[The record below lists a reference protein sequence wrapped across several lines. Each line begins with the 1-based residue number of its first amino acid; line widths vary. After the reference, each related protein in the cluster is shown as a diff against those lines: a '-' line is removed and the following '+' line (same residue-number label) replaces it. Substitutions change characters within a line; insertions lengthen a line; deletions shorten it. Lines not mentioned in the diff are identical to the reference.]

1 LGAQIAALDEQLNR
15 KRGHVGHVF
24 IQEQLR
30 VRDDQDGTIVVET
43 ISLDES

>member
-1 LGAQIAALDEQLNR
+1 MGARIAALDEQLNR
-15 KRGHVGHVF
+15 NTRPRGHVF